1 MPEPPGALR
10 SVLLCPGLPTMV
22 RGGNDLRNRAL
33 VAALAHLGPT
43 GAIGLRHDVD
53 PTVPRGLG
61 ATWWRSLSVPALS
74 AEAMNAAGT
83 AWLAESDGHPSDAWW
98 SPEADAALSDLLD
111 EIRPDVVVLSE
122 ALMQRY
128 AETARRHGARVVL
141 DLPSLHSMTA
151 EIASAELDPRT
162 RLLRRLLAERSC
174 RLEEAALTGTDEVW
188 VCSPVDQAAL
198 VERGVGAPV
207 HLVPNVV
214 EVPVMVAPLP
224 DVPLLVF
231 PGSFSFPP
239 NHHAALRLIT
249 SILPGVRAE
258 VPGVRLALI
267 GGGATA
273 DLATAATS
281 DGVELVGPV
290 PDTRPWFDAAAVVPV
305 PLTEGG
311 GTRMKILE
319 ALAHGRPVVTTPKG
333 YEGLDLRPGI
343 ELLEGSTDAELV
355 TGIVAVLRSRER
367 AASLGS
373 AGREAVRARYSLP
386 VLADLVRTLFA
397 HR

>member
-1 MPEPPGALR
+1 M
-10 SVLLCPGLPTMV
+10 
-22 RGGNDLRNRAL
+22 
-33 VAALAHLGPT
+33 
-43 GAIGLRHDVD
+43 
-53 PTVPRGLG
+53 
-61 ATWWRSLSVPALS
+61 
-74 AEAMNAAGT
+74 
-83 AWLAESDGHPSDAWW
+83 
-98 SPEADAALSDLLD
+98 SDLLD

-151 EIASAELDPRT
+151 EIAAAELDPRT
-162 RLLRRLLAERSC
+162 RLVRRLLAGAERSA
-174 RLEEAALTGTDEVW
+174 RGGSPSPATDEVW
-188 VCSPVDQAAL
+188 VCSPVDQASS

-214 EVPVMVAPLP
+214 EVPVVVAPLP

-249 SILPGVRAE
+249 SILPGVRVE
-258 VPGVRLALI
+258 VPGVRLALV

-273 DLATAATS
+273 DLATAATT

-290 PDTRPWFDAAAVVPV
+290 PETRPWFDAAAVVPV

-343 ELLEGSTDAELV
+343 ELLEGTTDAELV

-386 VLADLVRTLFA
+386 VLVDLLRTLFA